1 MGLIRRWR
9 TQGRRF
15 VGRGLLRSARKV
27 EKGSWLEVDLTRGWS
42 ERTQTGGPSPTL
54 GLTDLLRSLER
65 AGDDSRIEGVL
76 FRVGGAG
83 GSFASA
89 LSLGRAVA
97 RLRARGCRV
106 AVWAEGLNDA
116 QYMALC
122 GADRIWLPES
132 GTLSLL
138 GLHTERFYFRELLDR
153 VGARPEV
160 VHVGRYKSAGDS
172 YSRDSMSDE
181 EREQLESWQQDV
193 FDELVEAVGQGRDLS
208 ADRVRDLID
217 DGPYPARR
225 ALDAGLIDGLAYFD
239 EVPERLEA
247 WMREGEEPGRGAR
260 RFSKVSALR
269 YFIGQVADAGPISLR
284 RDPLYL
290 ATLTLEGNVQR
301 GKSARGITSEGT
313 AEWIEALRTD
323 ARIRGV
329 LLRIDSPGGDALA
342 SDLIHREVERL
353 CKEKPVVVSMG
364 DVAASGGYYIAAP
377 ADAIFAEVGTIT
389 GSIGVLGMKLN
400 LSGLYE
406 RLGVTKEGVQK
417 GARAGLFSESHGLS
431 SDERAAIRQEMEAF
445 YTTFLKRVGRGRQ
458 LSTAEVEPIAQGRI
472 WSGRRAQAVGLVDH
486 LGGPL
491 EALADLAQRAGLDE
505 GEDYLLVALPPVSRW
520 NEWVRSLLAG
530 QGPFSSLR
538 KGTAFRFR

>member
-1 MGLIRRWR
+1 MGWIRRLR
-9 TQGRRF
+9 TQGRRW
-15 VGRGLLRSARKV
+15 VGRGLGRSARKV
-27 EKGSWLEVDLTRGWS
+27 EKGSWIEVDLARGGS
-42 ERTQTGGPSPTL
+42 ERTQTGGPTPSL
-54 GLTDLLRSLER
+54 GLTDLLRTLHH
-65 AGDDSRIEGVL
+65 AGQDDRIEGVL
-76 FRVGGAG
+76 IRLRGSG

-89 LSLGRAVA
+89 LSLGRAIA
-97 RLRARGCRV
+97 QLRAHGRRV

-138 GLHTERFYFRELLDR
+138 GLHTERFYFRDLLDR
-153 VGARPEV
+153 IGARPEV

-193 FDELVEAVGQGRDLS
+193 FDELVEAVSRGRDLS
-208 ADRVRDLID
+208 HDRVRAVID
-217 DGPYPARR
+217 GGPYPARL
-225 ALDAGLIDGLAYFD
+225 ALESGLIDGLAYFD
-239 EVPERLEA
+239 EVPRLLEA
-247 WMREGEEPGRGAR
+247 WMREGEERGAGAR
-260 RFSKVSALR
+260 RFSPISALR
-269 YFIGQVADAGPISLR
+269 YFVGQVADAGPISFR
-284 RDPLYL
+284 TDPLYL
-290 ATLTLEGNVQR
+290 ATLTLEGSVQR
-301 GKSARGITSEGT
+301 GKNARGITSEGT
-313 AEWIEALRTD
+313 VEWIEALRTD
-323 ARIRGV
+323 TRIRGV

-342 SDLIHREVERL
+342 SDLIHREIERL

-431 SDERAAIRQEMEAF
+431 SDERAALRQEMEAF
-445 YTTFLKRVGRGRQ
+445 YTTFLKRVGRGRR

-491 EALADLAQRAGLDE
+491 EALQDLARRAGLED
-505 GEDYLLVALPPVSRW
+505 GENYLLVALPPVSRW
-520 NEWVRSLLAG
+520 NEWLRGLLAG
-530 QGPFSSLR
+530 QGPFSFWRGGTSLR
-538 KGTAFRFR
+538 LP